1 MIGVGCPCRTVNM
14 SCRTVSLVMGW
25 LLRRSPA
32 VARASGLDGG
42 FARGARNAAR
52 AAWYSLEQVRNRARS
67 QRQVITW
74 SDRAVRRDPVAPP
87 VRSEVRGPGVG
98 SLVLGA
104 A

>member
-42 FARGARNAAR
+42 FVRGARNAAC
-52 AAWYSLEQVRNRARS
+52 AAWYLLEKVSNRARS
-67 QRQVITW
+67 QQHVVTA
-74 SDRAVRRDPVAPP
+74 SDRTGARRP
-87 VRSEVRGPGVG
+87 VRPACPIGGAGTRGGLTSVG
-98 SLVLGA
+98 G
-104 A
+104 